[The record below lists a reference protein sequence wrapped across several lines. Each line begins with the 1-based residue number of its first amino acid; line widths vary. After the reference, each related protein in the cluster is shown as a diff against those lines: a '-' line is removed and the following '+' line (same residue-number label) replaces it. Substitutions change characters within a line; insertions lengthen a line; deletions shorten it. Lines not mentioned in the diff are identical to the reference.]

1 VAELIER
8 LGLAAEMKD
17 KTVFAIG
24 RPVAEVV
31 AKGEAEVGMQQII
44 EILPVEGAALV
55 GPLPGEL
62 RNFVLYT
69 TGLAADAADRA
80 PARAFVG
87 FLASPEAVRI
97 IRAKGMEPG

>member
-1 VAELIER
+1 
-8 LGLAAEMKD
+8 
-17 KTVFAIG
+17 
-24 RPVAEVV
+24 VAEVV

-44 EILPVEGAALV
+44 EILPVEGATLV

-62 RNFVLYT
+62 RNFVLYA

-97 IRAKGMEPG
+97 IRSKGMEPGDP